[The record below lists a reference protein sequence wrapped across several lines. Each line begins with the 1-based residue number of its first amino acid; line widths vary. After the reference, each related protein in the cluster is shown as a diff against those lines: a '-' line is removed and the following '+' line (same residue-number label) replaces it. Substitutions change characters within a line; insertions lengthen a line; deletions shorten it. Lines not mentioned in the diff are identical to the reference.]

1 MLLYSFIV
9 KTLGRDLF
17 ASMMKKMMETTQ
29 TTRRSPQLNLG
40 GGPEANPNFLG
51 APLIQW
57 LDVLQDFTLW

>member
-9 KTLGRDLF
+9 KTLGRDLS

-29 TTRRSPQLNLG
+29 TTRRSPQLKF

-51 APLIQW
+51 APPIQW
-57 LDVLQDFTLW
+57 LDVLQDFSLW

>member
-9 KTLGRDLF
+9 KTLGRDLS

-29 TTRRSPQLNLG
+29 TTGRSPQLKFW
-40 GGPEANPNFLG
+40 GPEANPNFLG

-57 LDVLQDFTLW
+57 LDVLQDFSLW